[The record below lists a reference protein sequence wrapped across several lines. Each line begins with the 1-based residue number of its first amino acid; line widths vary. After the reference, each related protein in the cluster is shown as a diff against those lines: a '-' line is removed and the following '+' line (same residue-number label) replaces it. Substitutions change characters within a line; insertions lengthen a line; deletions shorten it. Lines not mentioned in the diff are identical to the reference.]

1 MRKLTR
7 REIILLYILVCLV
20 IVVFGWMIL
29 AMPALEKANTSK
41 NEAIQA
47 QSDLTSLKIN
57 QSSLQD
63 LQDQSDNL
71 ILELNGLIQKYATS
85 KANEEID
92 KQLTT
97 LAQKYYLQPADLEIS
112 ERKRVAIVSL
122 DERAKLKEEK
132 KELPTTKDGK
142 PKGTQCDVVYVTMK
156 VYGQQNSAAA
166 LAQEVST
173 YTTMRLN
180 SMNVDNVEN
189 TITFKFA
196 IYLIPTEDA

>member
-7 REIILLYILVCLV
+7 REMILLYILICLLV
-20 IVVFGWMIL
+20 VVFGWMIL
-29 AMPALEKANTSK
+29 AMPALEKANAAKS
-41 NEAIQA
+41 EAIQA
-47 QSDLTSLKIN
+47 QSNLTSLKMN
-57 QSSLQD
+57 QSGLED
-63 LQDQSDNL
+63 LQVQSDNL
-71 ILELNGLIQKYATS
+71 IVELNGLISKYAVP

-97 LAQKYYLQPADLEIS
+97 LAQKYYLLPADLEIS
-112 ERKRVAIVSL
+112 QRTRVAIVSL
-122 DERAKLKEEK
+122 DERLKLKEEK
-132 KELPTTKDGK
+132 KELPATKDGK

-156 VYGQQNSAAA
+156 VYGSQSSAAA

-180 SMNVDNVEN
+180 SMSVDNVEN

-196 IYLIPTEDA
+196 MYLIPTEDA

>member
-7 REIILLYILVCLV
+7 RENILLYILTCLV
-20 IVVFGWMIL
+20 VVVFGWMVL
-29 AMPALEKANTSK
+29 AMPALDKANKARS
-41 NEAIQA
+41 EAIQEK
-47 QSDLTSLKIN
+47 SNLTALKIN
-57 QSSLQD
+57 QSGLQD

-71 ILELNGLIQKYATS
+71 ILELTGLIQKFAAS
-85 KANEEID
+85 QANEEID

-97 LAQKYYLQPADLEIS
+97 LAQKYYLQPGDLEIS
-112 ERKRVAIVSL
+112 QRKRVAVVSL
-122 DERAKLKEEK
+122 EKRLELKEAK

-156 VYGQQNSAAA
+156 VYGLQSSAAA

-180 SMNVDNVEN
+180 SMLVDNVEN
-189 TITFKFA
+189 EITFKFA

>member
-7 REIILLYILVCLV
+7 REIILLYILVCLIV
-20 IVVFGWMIL
+20 VVFGWMIL

-71 ILELNGLIQKYATS
+71 ILELNDLIQKYATS

-156 VYGQQNSAAA
+156 VYGQQSSAAA

-180 SMNVDNVEN
+180 SMSVDNVEN

>member
-20 IVVFGWMIL
+20 VVVFGWMIL
-29 AMPALEKANTSK
+29 AMPALEKANKTKS
-41 NEAIQA
+41 EAVQA
-47 QSDLTSLKIN
+47 QSELTSLKIN

-71 ILELNGLIQKYATS
+71 ILELNGLVQKYATS

-156 VYGQQNSAAA
+156 VYGQQSSAAA

-180 SMNVDNVEN
+180 NMSVDNVEN